1 MGQHFAET
9 VNVQLHRTNGHWV
22 FQYPNLQNA
31 GGITASLS
39 AGFNKLIIPTNHKN
53 LNRSFPYFFPGDA
66 ADQQLL
72 SLPDGDPQK
81 SRAENSSLSDYC

>member
-39 AGFNKLIIPTNHKN
+39 AGFNKPIIPANHEN
-53 LNRSFPYFFPGDA
+53 LNWHFRIFSLA
-66 ADQQLL
+66 MLLISSL
-72 SLPDGDPQK
+72 SLRDGDPQK